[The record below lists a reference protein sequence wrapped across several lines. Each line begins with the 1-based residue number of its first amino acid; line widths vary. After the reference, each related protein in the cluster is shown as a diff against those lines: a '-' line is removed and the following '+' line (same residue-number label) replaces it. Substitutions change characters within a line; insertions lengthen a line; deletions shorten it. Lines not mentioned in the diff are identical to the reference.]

1 MFARRRITVL
11 TSAIPARA
19 AAAPRALAAAL
30 ALGLRLALA
39 VGAVAAGTGCGGATS
54 RAADSTDTDAVVTF
68 ASDVPDA
75 ALWVDGRYVA
85 QLAQL
90 RGGVALSP
98 GSHRL
103 ELRHDDYFTQYE
115 QLDLGPRERRRIVV
129 HLAPLL
135 P

>member
-1 MFARRRITVL
+1 MFARRR
-11 TSAIPARA
+11 SAVAATRA
-19 AAAPRALAAAL
+19 ALRTAAAL
-30 ALGLRLALA
+30 ALGLSLALGLA
-39 VGAVAAGTGCGGATS
+39 APGAGCGGATARS
-54 RAADSTDTDAVVTF
+54 ADHGDADAIVTF
-68 ASDVPDA
+68 ASDLPDA

-103 ELRHDDYFTQYE
+103 EVRHDDYFTQYE